1 MSVPQVNGKTFI
13 ITGAASGIGRQLAK
27 GLVQKGAR
35 LLLADLNFEALQAA
49 FRESEDLLLRQMD
62 VTSETAWAELVATT
76 VEAFGQLDYCVNNAG
91 VIRPGFLL
99 DSTPEHIRYHIEVN
113 ALGVMYG
120 THFAA
125 KVMAQQGYGHIIN
138 MASLASIAPVQ
149 GLSLY
154 SGSKFAVRGFSLA
167 AGYELEDKGVCVSLL
182 SPDLVHTNMLDVQL
196 QYPEESALS
205 FSGGAQPLTVEDVEQ
220 AFYEVL
226 RQKPREYC
234 LPASRGWLAKI
245 GSAFPGLGAK
255 IGKIVKKQGLKRIK
269 KRYQKR

>member
-1 MSVPQVNGKTFI
+1 MPAAQVYGKSFI
-13 ITGAASGIGRQLAK
+13 ITGAASGIGRQLAT
-27 GLVQKGAR
+27 GLAQQGAR
-35 LLLADLNFEALQAA
+35 LLLADLNIETLQAA
-49 FRESEDLLLRQMD
+49 FSESDDLVLRQMD
-62 VTSETAWAELVATT
+62 VTSEADWAELVETA
-76 VEAFGQLDYCVNNAG
+76 VKAFGQLDYCVNNAG

-99 DSTPEHIRYHIEVN
+99 DSTPEHIRYHMEVN

-125 KVMAQQGYGHIIN
+125 KLMARQGHGHIIN

-167 AGYELEDKGVCVSLL
+167 AGYELEDKGVHVSLL

-205 FSGGAQPLTVEDVEQ
+205 FSGGAQPLTVEEVEQ
-220 AFYEVL
+220 AFYQVL

-234 LPASRGWLAKI
+234 LPASHGWLAKI

-255 IGKIVKKQGLKRIK
+255 IGKIVKKQGLNRIK